1 MKRLKNLAF
10 AVVLG
15 TVLISALTVTA
26 GAVVTES
33 SGNGKALYNGV
44 ELPDINTVWTDK
56 VTYPYA
62 WITGSSEMNVFILY
76 ITSSKVIYDGAKGQ
90 FVNSGAISAFMY
102 MLQDGEWKF
111 VASDEREE
119 SGSIIFDAS
128 NINWAS
134 YDILNDDG
142 TVFLAAS
149 SPIPL
154 DGMNVITWDGV
165 TDGLFTFQPMDDI
178 TLVKV
183 LDTPITAN
191 ELRHGI
197 IGTVILTD
205 NVIGA
210 IKVEDLLADGYSVDE
225 DVENGFVALSS
236 GNLFPFL
243 AGGFSNSDTVGS
255 LGGEVGTY
263 ILANQSDFL
272 RLTLLAYPA
281 SSELPPD
288 EGGSDIDFSRT
299 SLTIN
304 DFDIYDDSAE
314 YAVSW
319 AYLPDIPYP
328 NNIQYYLRG
337 SLSDYS
343 FGVFDVYLGS
353 SDDPP
358 QALGP
363 VWYDFTD
370 LTPGTEYTFTAELLY
385 TYGYSVNPTYL
396 SSGVTVSDTF
406 TTASTS
412 DVSDDGK
419 AIINAI
425 DNANRDNQQWLDS
438 NYGEAVGDL
447 PEDTASTDAM
457 IGDLDLKEEAYKND
471 AFDRFQ
477 ELSSAFTG
485 FDGDVASGIGL
496 AGTLFSRFFNA
507 LGSYKIIYTF
517 PLLLGLALVII
528 GRLGRSGGPRSGR
541 DHEVPGQ
548 FKMDS
553 W

>member
-1 MKRLKNLAF
+1 MKRLKNLVF

-44 ELPDINTVWTDK
+44 MLSDINTVWTDK

-62 WITGSSEMNVFILY
+62 VILRVADAYVDVLGVDYFLYLCQSASVSGDSLTIKGAEFVLIDNQWELSTSTVDGSLSENLAVAIWTSRNILNE
-76 ITSSKVIYDGAKGQ
+76 DGS
-90 FVNSGAISAFMY
+90 VYLS
-102 MLQDGEWKF
+102 
-111 VASDEREE
+111 ASD
-119 SGSIIFDAS
+119 
-128 NINWAS
+128 
-134 YDILNDDG
+134 
-142 TVFLAAS
+142 
-149 SPIPL
+149 PISL
-154 DGMNVITWDGV
+154 DGMNVITWDGD
-165 TDGLFTFQPMDDI
+165 TTGLSSFSQDYY
-178 TLVKV
+178 KV
-183 LDTPITAN
+183 LDYFPVSGSTYS
-191 ELRHGI
+191 
-197 IGTVILTD
+197 VISSPSSLLTLE
-205 NVIGA
+205 GA
-210 IKVEDLLADGYSVDE
+210 IFDGALIDSPGWFNSADYLSSSVNNVVGLSEDFEG
-225 DVENGFVALSS
+225 LSS
-236 GNLFPFL
+236 GIYFLYESISDGPVYSSLF
-243 AGGFSNSDTVGS
+243 
-255 LGGEVGTY
+255 
-263 ILANQSDFL
+263 
-272 RLTLLAYPA
+272 AYP

-288 EGGSDIDFSRT
+288 EGSVDIDFSGS
-299 SLTIN
+299 SLHVV
-304 DFDIYDDSAE
+304 DVERSFDVLSYE
-314 YAVSW
+314 VSW
-319 AYLPDIPYP
+319 SDLPVVPYP
-328 NNIQYYLRG
+328 DNVQYFIRG
-337 SLSDYS
+337 TLSDGSPTQSIYI
-343 FGVFDVYLGS
+343 GS
-353 SDDPP
+353 SSDPP
-358 QALGP
+358 SGSVP
-363 VWYDFTD
+363 VFFEFED
-370 LTPGTEYTFTAELLY
+370 LSPSTEYTVTFELAYNTTASTNGPFT
-385 TYGYSVNPTYL
+385 
-396 SSGVTVSDTF
+396 SSGVTVTDIS
-406 TTASTS
+406 TTTS
-412 DVSDDGK
+412 DSDISDGDK

-425 DNANRDNQQWLDS
+425 DNANKDNQQWLD
-438 NYGEAVGDL
+438 NQYNEAVGDL

>member
-44 ELPDINTVWTDK
+44 MLPKLPDYDTLAYPVAFIDEFDMSDFGGFGKMFQLSCIDSSVYWADGLVPSSSGSRIQSYYFTVKEDADILGFPFVDTW
-56 VTYPYA
+56 
-62 WITGSSEMNVFILY
+62 SS
-76 ITSSKVIYDGAKGQ
+76 
-90 FVNSGAISAFMY
+90 FV
-102 MLQDGEWKF
+102 
-111 VASDEREE
+111 SDSFD
-119 SGSIIFDAS
+119 SGSIISLAPLWT
-128 NINWAS
+128 NT
-134 YDILNDDG
+134 DILDEDG
-142 TVFLAAS
+142 TTYLSSS

-154 DGMNVITWDGV
+154 DGMNVITWDGD
-165 TDGLFTFQPMDDI
+165 TTGLESYGDNHIRVGDYVDFSSGI
-178 TLVKV
+178 AV
-183 LDTPITAN
+183 LD
-191 ELRHGI
+191 
-197 IGTVILTD
+197 
-205 NVIGA
+205 
-210 IKVEDLLADGYSVDE
+210 
-225 DVENGFVALSS
+225 S
-236 GNLFPFL
+236 GNQLLVTTDFYSEDSFSGLLVNGSVAAVISSPDVGLVFYYSSNGSVTYRTTLF
-243 AGGFSNSDTVGS
+243 
-255 LGGEVGTY
+255 
-263 ILANQSDFL
+263 
-272 RLTLLAYPA
+272 AYPA

-412 DVSDDGK
+412 DVSDGDK

-496 AGTLFSRFFNA
+496 AGTLFSRFFNV

-541 DHEVPGQ
+541 DGDVPGQ
-548 FKMDS
+548 FKMDG